1 MRLRLE
7 LFVRDLDASVAFYE
21 RVLGF
26 RVDRRDADGGYAS
39 LVRGSVV
46 LGLGPIAKLP
56 RDGPGGGF
64 TQARLAADRGAGVE
78 IVLEVDDLGAA
89 LDRVQRARHPLV
101 ETIRDR
107 PWGLRDFRLVDPDGY
122 YWRVTESPG
131 WLPGG

>member
-21 RVLGF
+21 QALGF

-39 LVRGSVV
+39 LVRGEVV

-56 RDGPGGGF
+56 ADGPGGGF

-78 IVLEVDDLGAA
+78 IVLEVDDVAAA
-89 LDRVQRARHPLV
+89 LAHVEAAGHPVEEALRAR
-101 ETIRDR
+101 R
-107 PWGLRDFRLVDPDGY
+107 WGRTDFRLLDPDGY
-122 YWRVTESPG
+122 YLRITG
-131 WLPGG
+131 

>member
-7 LFVRDLDASVAFYE
+7 LFVRDLDASVAFDE

-64 TQARLAADRGAGVE
+64 TQARLAARRGAGVE
-78 IVLEVDDLGAA
+78 IVLEVDDLAAA
-89 LDRVQRARHPLV
+89 LERVEAAGHPV
-101 ETIRDR
+101 EAPLQAR
-107 PWGLRDFRLVDPDGY
+107 PWGRTDFRLLDPDGY
-122 YWRVTESPG
+122 YLRITA
-131 WLPGG
+131 

>member
-7 LFVRDLDASVAFYE
+7 LFVRDLDAWVAFYE

-26 RVDRRDADGGYAS
+26 RLDRRDADGGYAS

-78 IVLEVDDLGAA
+78 IVLEVDDVAAA
-89 LDRVQRARHPLV
+89 LARVEAAGHPV
-101 ETIRDR
+101 EEPLRTR
-107 PWGLRDFRLVDPDGY
+107 PWGRTDIRLLDPDGY
-122 YWRVTESPG
+122 YLRITR
-131 WLPGG
+131 